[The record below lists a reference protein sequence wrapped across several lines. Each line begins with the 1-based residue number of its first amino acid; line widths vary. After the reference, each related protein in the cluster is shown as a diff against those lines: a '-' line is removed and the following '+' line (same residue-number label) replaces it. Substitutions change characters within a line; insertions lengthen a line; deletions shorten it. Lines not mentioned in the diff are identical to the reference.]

1 MERKILI
8 AFILPILFIACN
20 NEKEKVVID
29 NDFIESIELT
39 DSCHNELD
47 SFESMELQ
55 SQINALKGAL
65 SILSKKK
72 GAYRKIN
79 IIRLIEKGE
88 VNSSLSIAL
97 TETSSNFYAM
107 VLNESNSTTQIDD
120 FDYEENFKEI
130 DGKSNN
136 RSKLIVYKVQANG
149 IVSCNMYENLDT
161 KELPNI
167 KNLSFFE

>member
-72 GAYRKIN
+72 EAYRKIN

-97 TETSSNFYAM
+97 TETSS
-107 VLNESNSTTQIDD
+107 
-120 FDYEENFKEI
+120 
-130 DGKSNN
+130 
-136 RSKLIVYKVQANG
+136 
-149 IVSCNMYENLDT
+149 MY
-161 KELPNI
+161 
-167 KNLSFFE
+167 